1 MKINNLIVDN
11 YFLASILEVS
21 NISNFKISTIGQN
34 KYEYQYFFLPQD
46 MVNEDTNHHNLDTFG
61 ILNKKKLLMREP
73 ITGDQ
78 VSYLYSKN
86 KFIEVNQTKG
96 LNIKTIDSKIFYLYR
111 IENISHKYINSIF
124 TNLKS
129 KNINIV
135 FPTTDST
142 HIISDDITN
151 LKNYVKKLSSINI
164 DTNSIIEINIPKEMI
179 IKDDDK
185 IINNI
190 IINNNTFLGMTYQ
203 ISQIFKILSKDINS
217 IIKASENNNN
227 YVNKIFFTF
236 YNFVPNFLSTFIFK
250 FLLRLNKS
258 YKFSNQVL
266 EIDNLYNFDNY
277 FFSNSMDDEVSI
289 SNLVKGKFLPKITL
303 LDSNKDLKT
312 LLSSEKNI
320 ICSSRLNIKS
330 KSNIIYLKT
339 PLNKKDKGY
348 NINQSSFELLKLD
361 NCYYEVSP
369 SSLIKMVDLNK
380 NLSDKTKISS
390 YKSKYSD
397 QKQRSLDSFDTKT
410 FKPSLPKIRIRLNW
424 PLKAKN
430 Q

>member
-266 EIDNLYNFDNY
+266 EIDNLYNFDKN